1 MQKKRRSKHENTSAA
16 TRVTGADSSQLPH
29 HPHQRRF
36 SRHLLVGLLLT
47 ILAWCLSFWVENK
60 HFYIDTLAK
69 ELVYDLLQH
78 RLGAGVKEVTDIAV
92 VDISTIPMVRTDN
105 RNLDYTDRDALQK
118 VVDTIADQS
127 PHAIGIDVDFTPY
140 PAQADR
146 DDQFLSHC
154 QTLTQ
159 RSPPVPVFVTVFTSL
174 VLGPDSC
181 LEEPAFAQF
190 ATFAGAPKPAENESP
205 HMMVETID
213 ITYGVP
219 GAAPWAVR
227 SLAAAMAGATVK
239 QLPWSKSWA
248 LEDVVV
254 VQGAEFDATEFYVD
268 FGALDTLQQP
278 SNTIPY
284 DQVDQP
290 KYANFFRGKYVLI
303 GRAIAETSIDQHIVP
318 GRYDR
323 TYSGVYL
330 HACALYTLLSGR
342 PLSLM
347 RAPAKLVLDIFL
359 SLVILTLVE
368 FANWVAIRIFGPVA
382 KTGFADMFI
391 TVAVLIGAVVCGIYA
406 VSLFRVMWTDSLF
419 VAAADLVSHV
429 SSDLVSHFSPNV

>member
-146 DDQFLSHC
+146 DDQFLKHC
-154 QTLTQ
+154 QTLAQ

-284 DQVDQP
+284 DQVDQSQ
-290 KYANFFRGKYVLI
+290 YASFFRGKYVLI

-429 SSDLVSHFSPNV
+429 LSDLASHFFPNV